1 MGAWGGLCIF
11 NYSTYTQVVMPA
23 FQSGELHPV
32 IQETLRLKQRQHPQR
47 PGHAFRGLAHLVA
60 ACDPLMTTCDL
71 GRTFSVCDGVVST
84 FRSPNHSCT
93 DRWGYEEVADLFERV
108 LTRYTITHYTIL
120 GLAFA
125 AVRQLFP
132 PEVGLDEDTHRL
144 IELLDNRC
152 EYWAAGTGG
161 YGEGIHGWLDP
172 NETGDLWLGLA
183 AFASSKGAPS
193 ERDLPRIE
201 PLFVY
206 CGESEEE
213 YAQHMRRIKQFM
225 MLLQQARMLGQGVLW
240 GRDLRL
246 FYSADDLFTA
256 EEIQP
261 VELA

>member
-11 NYSTYTQVVMPA
+11 NYSSYTQDVLPA
-23 FQSGELHPV
+23 FQSGELHPA
-32 IQETLRLKQRQHPQR
+32 IQETLRLKQQQHPQR
-47 PGHAFRGLAHLVA
+47 PGQACRGLAQLVA

-71 GRTFSVCDGVVST
+71 GRAFSVCDGVVSM
-84 FRSPNHSCT
+84 FRSPNYPCA
-93 DRWGYEEVADLFERV
+93 DRWGYEEAADLFERV

-132 PEVGLDEDTHRL
+132 SELGLDEDTHRL

-161 YGEGIHGWLDP
+161 YGEGIRGWLDP
-172 NETGDLWLGLA
+172 SETGDVLLGLA
-183 AFASSKGAPS
+183 TFASFSDVQS
-193 ERDLPRIE
+193 ENDLPGVE
-201 PLFVY
+201 PLFLY

-213 YAQHMRRIKQFM
+213 YAQHMRRIRQFM

-246 FYSADDLFTA
+246 FYSADALFTA